1 MEKKELSFI
10 EKFEKASEEL
20 EKAKS
25 DKCHMLTI
33 AVDDES
39 ENICAVIN
47 GDACKLSA
55 SLAYAAIRDN
65 NFEVILRNAAK
76 CIDKIRETNNK

>member
-1 MEKKELSFI
+1 MSFI
-10 EKFEKASEEL
+10 EKFKKASEEL
-20 EKAKS
+20 EKAKG

-39 ENICAVIN
+39 EKICAVIN
-47 GDACKLSA
+47 GDVRKISSSLS
-55 SLAYAAIRDN
+55 YAALRDN
-65 NFEVILRNAAK
+65 NFEVILRNAVK